1 MSKKRWLDTSFWSD
15 PWVVDS
21 LNILDRHLFIYF
33 ITNEHT
39 NVAGV
44 YEIAMRTIC
53 NETGLEKE
61 EVARIMVRLEPRVK
75 YIDGWLVLRNGI
87 KNQNYRNSKIEAA
100 ILSAIDKAPAEIFEY
115 VSWPKDFKHKPE
127 ITSRQTSISYDSSM
141 TLDETLHSDSDSDSD
156 LDISTN
162 VDITKPKASQTA
174 YISKL
179 YYQVIKALKLPVLNH
194 NTLRAKIKQMTT
206 EVEYDKLKEYLLF
219 MRDNY
224 QSVEIEFKPHINN
237 ALDIY
242 SKRVQIENAMISAAK
257 EQIKQENRVFR
268 I

>member
-1 MSKKRWLDTSFWSD
+1 
-15 PWVVDS
+15 
-21 LNILDRHLFIYF
+21 
-33 ITNEHT
+33 
-39 NVAGV
+39 
-44 YEIAMRTIC
+44 
-53 NETGLEKE
+53 
-61 EVARIMVRLEPRVK
+61 
-75 YIDGWLVLRNGI
+75 
-87 KNQNYRNSKIEAA
+87 
-100 ILSAIDKAPAEIFEY
+100 
-115 VSWPKDFKHKPE
+115 
-127 ITSRQTSISYDSSM
+127 
-141 TLDETLHSDSDSDSD
+141 
-156 LDISTN
+156 
-162 VDITKPKASQTA
+162 
-174 YISKL
+174 
-179 YYQVIKALKLPVLNH
+179 LPVLNH

>member
-39 NVAGV
+39 NVAGI
-44 YEIAMRTIC
+44 YEIALRTIC
-53 NETGLEKE
+53 NETGFEKE
-61 EVARIMVRLEPRVK
+61 EVARMMKRLEPRVK

-100 ILSAIDKAPAEIFEY
+100 ILSVIDVAPAEIFEY
-115 VSWPKDFKHKPE
+115 VAWPKDFKYKPK
-127 ITSRQTSISYDSSM
+127 IISRQTRIMDDSSM
-141 TLDETLHSDSDSDSD
+141 SHQGSLHSDSDLDSD
-156 LDISTN
+156 LDSDSDIS
-162 VDITKPKASQTA
+162 KAPKKSPEHEE
-174 YISKL
+174 ISKL
-179 YYQVIKALKLPVLNH
+179 YYEAIKALKLPTLNH
-194 NTLRAKIKQMTT
+194 NTLKAKIKQMTT

-219 MRDNY
+219 MRDQFKDIN
-224 QSVEIEFKPHINN
+224 IDFKPHINN

-242 SKRVQIENAMISAAK
+242 SKRVQIENAMKAA
-257 EQIKQENRVFR
+257 IKDAAEHRVFR
-268 I
+268 V